1 MRTTKYKNIFFKGY
15 AENWAR
21 EIFFIDSV
29 LKTNL
34 WTYIIKD
41 INEEKNYKFG
51 YMSYYSEPHSHIG
64 DKVKD
69 LPSYA
74 SKKELEHAK
83 SIHTTDIA
91 AKKGFY
97 CFESWSWQTRH

>member
-1 MRTTKYKNIFFKGY
+1 
-15 AENWAR
+15 
-21 EIFFIDSV
+21 
-29 LKTNL
+29 
-34 WTYIIKD
+34 
-41 INEEKNYKFG
+41 
-51 YMSYYSEPHSHIG
+51 MSYYSEPHSHIG

-74 SKKELEHAK
+74 SKKELKHAI

-97 CFESWSWQTRH
+97 CFES